1 MGLDVVRIR
10 VIGSQRPVLQIMAE
24 RPDGTMGVEDCARL
38 SRALSPVLDVEDP
51 IPSEYTLEVSS
62 PGIDRPLTR
71 PGDFGNWI
79 GHEARVEIAAP
90 IDGRRRFHGVITG
103 ERDGVAFLDLK
114 GGGEAEIPLTEMT
127 KASLVLT
134 DDLIAEAGARG
145 QAPDMDENDDEFDD
159 VSVDGD
165 SSDPDDEKGDS

>member
-1 MGLDVVRIR
+1 
-10 VIGSQRPVLQIMAE
+10 MAE

-90 IDGRRRFHGVITG
+90 IDAGRQPG
-103 ERDGVAFLDLK
+103 
-114 GGGEAEIPLTEMT
+114 
-127 KASLVLT
+127 AS
-134 DDLIAEAGARG
+134 
-145 QAPDMDENDDEFDD
+145 PF
-159 VSVDGD
+159 
-165 SSDPDDEKGDS
+165 